1 MSFDQTLI
9 ADLLDQWLGGQS
21 PDWDRLYPAG
31 RPPIEHAP
39 TYPFARNVYWVHAA
53 DRTPEPGLAAAPA
66 RSRDAAPPLEAG
78 TMPAAAIAV
87 VGATAAATATTAVT
101 ARAAT
106 TVTNAIDATDATNAT
121 NATNATAAT
130 TAAAATTAVTAS
142 GATGASAAIV
152 LKSAADEARRHFTP
166 SRERAP
172 VVLRA
177 LAPAAADV
185 AEVTDVA
192 ASRAAQTQVFDGAA
206 VEAARL
212 APDAIGA
219 ALIDSLARRLLVSPQ
234 SIGARD
240 AFDALGV
247 DSLIGQEWLRE
258 LNRTYGTSIDGAT
271 LAECG
276 HIGALASRIAG
287 ARADAAA
294 PAWVPRAAPPQR
306 ARRARPPRASP
317 VCALQPKPPP

>member
-1 MSFDQTLI
+1 M
-9 ADLLDQWLGGQS
+9 
-21 PDWDRLYPAG
+21 
-31 RPPIEHAP
+31 
-39 TYPFARNVYWVHAA
+39 
-53 DRTPEPGLAAAPA
+53 
-66 RSRDAAPPLEAG
+66 
-78 TMPAAAIAV
+78 
-87 VGATAAATATTAVT
+87 
-101 ARAAT
+101 
-106 TVTNAIDATDATNAT
+106 
-121 NATNATAAT
+121 
-130 TAAAATTAVTAS
+130 
-142 GATGASAAIV
+142 
-152 LKSAADEARRHFTP
+152 
-166 SRERAP
+166 
-172 VVLRA
+172 
-177 LAPAAADV
+177 
-185 AEVTDVA
+185 
-192 ASRAAQTQVFDGAA
+192 FDGAA

-294 PAWVPRAAPPQR
+294 PAWVPRAEPPQR
-306 ARRARPPRASP
+306 AAQCAPDAGTVSASVLASISTAASITASTSTLASTLASTSACNFGCNFGFGFDLGFGFGCNFGFDSGLGFDFDFGLGCGLGRGRNDARGRSVRAAHHARCARACAGGQPREGALHGRRRHRHRTAVHGDGTRFDRRCRVGPPGEPRLRNRHQRDSGLRLSEHRDVRGARRIADERGRRGGRGCR
-317 VCALQPKPPP
+317 VRCRRLRLKR